1 MQGARV
7 LIAEGKKE
15 QAGEGNCRTVVALG
29 NGTEGVPS
37 KPGTVLPAR
46 LPLGRKD

>member
-15 QAGEGNCRTVVALG
+15 AGEGHCRTVVALG
-29 NGTEGVPS
+29 NGTEGVTS
-37 KPGTVLPAR
+37 KPGTVLPVR
-46 LPLGRKD
+46 SPLSRKD